1 MGAWKRM
8 FMFELSF
15 APLKGKGNQVKDGQG
30 CLRISTLTGKSFPH
44 CGQPFPNLPRRTR
57 EETRRKN
64 KRSTGNFS
72 ACFYPPSPKTTA
84 RSPRE
89 SSDHGVK
96 ATKADHFP
104 MCGGRA
110 AREPWEAEPGSIRN
124 PWPWLSRPT
133 SEEHEATPTAALP
146 SPLAAAKNQ
155 THHRREPHQ
164 GQLPG
169 AGKVSLGSQVLFN
182 YLSNIP
188 N

>member
-1 MGAWKRM
+1 MDKDASGSL
-8 FMFELSF
+8 LSQ
-15 APLKGKGNQVKDGQG
+15 GKVSHTVGSLFQTSLGEPERKPGG
-30 CLRISTLTGKSFPH
+30 KKKTL
-44 CGQPFPNLPRRTR
+44 
-57 EETRRKN
+57 
-64 KRSTGNFS
+64 TGNFS

-155 THHRREPHQ
+155 IHPRREPHQ